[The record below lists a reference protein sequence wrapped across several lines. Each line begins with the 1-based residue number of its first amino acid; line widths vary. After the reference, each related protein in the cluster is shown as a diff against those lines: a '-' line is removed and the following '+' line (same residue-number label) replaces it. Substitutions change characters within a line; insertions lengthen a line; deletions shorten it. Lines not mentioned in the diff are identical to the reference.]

1 MTSNLGG
8 GDQTR
13 KYSKSVNGKDNY
25 HVTFTKE
32 NRTKNRKNMIPT
44 PCPFQKFTLSL
55 FLVVLVFY
63 LYVKNENWENDTKNC
78 SSIIATSSW
87 KIFISLISSYLFH
100 TFDRLCFLFLFLV
113 IMVFY
118 LYAKNENW
126 ENDTKN
132 SLSIMAT
139 SRWKIFIS
147 LISSYLF
154 HKFDRF
160 CFCFLILCWK
170 VLIIS

>member
-1 MTSNLGG
+1 
-8 GDQTR
+8 
-13 KYSKSVNGKDNY
+13 
-25 HVTFTKE
+25 
-32 NRTKNRKNMIPT
+32 MIPT

-87 KIFISLISSYLFH
+87 KIFISLISTYLFH

-113 IMVFY
+113 IMAFY
-118 LYAKNENW
+118 LYAKNENL